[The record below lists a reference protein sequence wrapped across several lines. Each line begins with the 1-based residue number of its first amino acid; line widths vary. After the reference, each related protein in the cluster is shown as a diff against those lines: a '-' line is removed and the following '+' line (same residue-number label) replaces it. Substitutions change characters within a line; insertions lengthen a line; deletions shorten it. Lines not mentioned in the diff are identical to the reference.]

1 VDNKP
6 GMKSQVEH
14 LIKDHGFKKIVY
26 ISGPPTNTDSV
37 ERLEAY
43 CEALRENDIEIDD
56 GLIFYG
62 DFMAQ
67 SGYDIIKEIIKNGI
81 EYDAVVVQMM
91 RWLLER

>member
-1 VDNKP
+1 
-6 GMKSQVEH
+6 VEH

-81 EYDAVVVQMM
+81 EYDAVC
-91 RWLLER
+91 LCK